1 MILFSHGSTFPIPS
15 LSSLSQ
21 LTSHQIFSSTFSLSL
36 SLWRLKHMPTIRIL
50 VRTAR
55 RLIIL
60 IGLKRKLNSRGREWS
75 VKEIIYLEMM
85 LDLEQIWVCKERASK
100 C

>member
-60 IGLKRKLNSRGREWS
+60 IGLKRKLNSRGS